1 MGKPDI
7 ITTPSGDRMV
17 ILPEAEFRALAAAAE
32 DAADVRAYDKAKQRL
47 NARESELVPSEIVDR
62 LLGGENRIR
71 VWRDHR
77 GMTAAELARKA
88 GIARAY
94 LTQIENGKRAGAV
107 ATIRKLAKALRVE
120 VDDLI

>member
-1 MGKPDI
+1 MSESNG
-7 ITTPSGDRMV
+7 TRYSAASAH
-17 ILPEAEFRALAAAAE
+17 AETAE
-32 DAADVRAYDKAKQRL
+32 DAADVRAYDKAKRRL
-47 NARESELVPSEIVDR
+47 KTGESDLVPSEVVDR
-62 LLGGENRIR
+62 ILGGESRVR

-77 GMTAAELARKA
+77 GMTAAELAKKA

-94 LTQIENGKRAGAV
+94 LTQIENGKREGAV

>member
-1 MGKPDI
+1 MSKPDI

-17 ILPEAEFRALAAAAE
+17 ILPEAEFRSLVEAAE
-32 DAADVRAYDKAKQRL
+32 DAADVRAYDKAKRRL
-47 NARESELVPSEIVDR
+47 KAAESELVPSEVVDR
-62 LLGGENRIR
+62 ILGGESRIR

-77 GMTAAELARKA
+77 GMTAAELAKKA

-94 LTQIENGKRAGAV
+94 LTQIENGKREGTV